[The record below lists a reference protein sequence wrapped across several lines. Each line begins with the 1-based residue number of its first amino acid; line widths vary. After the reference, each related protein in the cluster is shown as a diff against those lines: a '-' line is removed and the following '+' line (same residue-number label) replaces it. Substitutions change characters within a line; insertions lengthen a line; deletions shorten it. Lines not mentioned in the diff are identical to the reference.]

1 MSAYYRCTLKT
12 QEFLTKDFVVRS
24 THSIEHQKCKY
35 CVGRQGVRIRSFEFS
50 YSLQLKG
57 CHKQHLIAIYVFFVE
72 EAIDAWLVWQNIG
85 KKMGSN
91 GAALTVA

>member
-12 QEFLTKDFVVRS
+12 QEFRTKDFFVRS

-35 CVGRQGVRIRSFEFS
+35 CVGRSAVRIRSFEFS

-57 CHKQHLIAIYVFFVE
+57 SHKQHLIAVYVFFVE
-72 EAIDAWLVWQNIG
+72 EAIDTRIVWQNIG